1 MLLLFSDH
9 YSITLWSKA
18 VLLPEVVYAV
28 LKCPS
33 VSKLVF
39 PAQLPIAPRRKL
51 LLNAPE
57 EFDLALVPKVF
68 KSKSDLTVN
77 LVGMNGIELGLLI
90 SYEKSFSS
98 TFELAMPLKDVK
110 DGVVNFHDI
119 KAVFM
124 EVVHVFQA
132 YGGRVFYGGPKS
144 EEERNAWFPQR
155 ELTINITLGWLTY
168 YGQSVLDILGR
179 DRFERLVTCKEKVSL
194 NGGILIILQE
204 EPLDM
209 TNSEHVARKRQ
220 AEHELG
226 FDELAKDEKRVWR
239 QTPTRAPES
248 EKKE

>member
-9 YSITLWSKA
+9 YSIKLWSKA

-39 PAQLPIAPRRKL
+39 PARLPIAPRREL

-68 KSKSDLTVN
+68 KSKSNLTVH
-77 LVGMNGIELGLLI
+77 LVGMNEIELGLEI

-98 TFELAMPLKDVK
+98 IFELAMPLKDVK

-132 YGGRVFYGGPKS
+132 YGGRVTYHGPNRDEWIIYGEPKGHRVS
-144 EEERNAWFPQR
+144 IALEWF
-155 ELTINITLGWLTY
+155 TY
-168 YGQSVLDILGR
+168 FSSQDLEVLGR
-179 DRFERLVTCKEKVSL
+179 ERFDGLRTCYEKIPL
-194 NGGILIILQE
+194 NDGILIVLQE
-204 EPLDM
+204 APLDM
-209 TNSEHVARKRQ
+209 TNPEHVARKRQ

-239 QTPTRAPES
+239 QQPIRVPE
-248 EKKE
+248 EGKE